1 MQATLTEL
9 RRNTLRVVHAADKG
23 EVIVTRRGSPAYK
36 IVRIRKID
44 RMGLAQALRALG
56 PIDLPPRK

>member
-1 MQATLTEL
+1 MEATLTEL

-23 EVIVTRRGSPAYK
+23 KVIVTRHGSPAYT
-36 IVRIRKID
+36 IERIRKID
-44 RMGLAQALRALG
+44 RAGLAQALRELG